1 MNQIVN
7 IILPVFGLIGIGYGV
22 AWSRLLDQKT
32 GEALA
37 DFVFAVAIPVLIFR
51 TIVAADFGAVSP
63 WRLWL
68 PFFTAYGLVWA
79 AGHLVVRRFF
89 GRDHRA
95 SMVGGISAA
104 FGNTVLVGIPL
115 TLAAY
120 GEAGTVAIA
129 LIIAVHL
136 PIGMAA
142 SAVLIV
148 HAERLDGISA
158 EAIDKWRVARSVGRN
173 LATNPIVIG
182 IFAGLLWRWTG
193 FSLDGVHGVLIT
205 RISDVAATVALL
217 ALGMSLRKYGMHR
230 NIPAGLAISGL
241 KLLLMPLLV
250 LLLVRYVVALPP
262 VWAKVAVL
270 AAACPTGVNAYL
282 VANRFRTGEAL
293 ASNAIAISTGLAVV
307 SATFWLHVL
316 DWLEF

>member
-1 MNQIVN
+1 MDQIIEIV
-7 IILPVFGLIGIGYGV
+7 LPVFGLIRIGYGV
-22 AWSRLLDQKT
+22 AWSGLLSEET

-51 TIVAADFGAVSP
+51 TIATAQFGEASP

-68 PFFTAYGLVWA
+68 PYFATYGLVWA
-79 AGHLVVRRFF
+79 AGHLIVRRVFR
-89 GRDHRA
+89 RDHRA

-129 LIIAVHL
+129 LIVAVHL
-136 PIGMAA
+136 PVGMMA

-148 HAERLDGISA
+148 HAERLDGVSA
-158 EAIDKWRVARSVGRN
+158 GGSDTWRRIAYGVLRG

-182 IFAGLLWRWTG
+182 IVIGLLWRLTG
-193 FSLDGVHGVLIT
+193 FSLTGVHGTLVA
-205 RISDVAATVALL
+205 RISDVAATLALL
-217 ALGMSLRKYGMHR
+217 AMGMGLRKYGMHR
-230 NIPAGLAISGL
+230 NIPASLAISGL
-241 KLLLMPLLV
+241 KLAVMPLVV
-250 LLLVRYVVALPP
+250 LLLARYVVAMPP

-270 AAACPTGVNAYL
+270 TAACPTGVNAYL

-293 ASNAIAISTGLAVV
+293 ASNAIALSTGLAVV
-307 SATFWLHVL
+307 SAAFWPQVL
-316 DWLEF
+316 DRF